1 MKRIEQRR
9 LNVKRRTLDVDG
21 TWDDFSGI
29 PLQVTASGVEGDRNS
44 CRMRDLLLRATL
56 GDEITA
62 SHGKSITLRAVRKT
76 IAGRGV
82 DTIIIGMVGA

>member
-1 MKRIEQRR
+1 
-9 LNVKRRTLDVDG
+9 
-21 TWDDFSGI
+21 
-29 PLQVTASGVEGDRNS
+29 
-44 CRMRDLLLRATL
+44 MRDLLLRATS